1 MRVNPDYTQD
11 ILAAISK
18 TQQDQQTA
26 LQQISTGRRVS
37 SPSDDPAS
45 AAAYVLNR
53 ASVSRNDAYLQTV
66 TALKAQMNTADS
78 TLASVVTL
86 LNRAISLGTA
96 GGTDPLTPDNRTA
109 IANNVQGVL
118 DGVLQLANT
127 AYQGS
132 YLFGGTNTSQ
142 APFSATYT
150 YNGSSDANKVAVG
163 DGRNVETG
171 VPGDKLFKDSKVFDS
186 LKNLV
191 DKLTT
196 GTDTEIQAATAD
208 VNKALNALSSARTTY
223 GNTLDQLDS
232 VQSFLNGNKVTL
244 SSEENDLV
252 GVDITK
258 AVSDLTQAILANGAA
273 LSAFA
278 KASRETLLDYL
289 R

>member
-66 TALKAQMNTADS
+66 TTLNAQLNTADS
-78 TLASVVTL
+78 TLGSVVTL
-86 LNRAISLGTA
+86 LNRAISLGTG
-96 GGTDPLTPDNRTA
+96 GGTDPLSSSNREA

-132 YLFGGTNTSQ
+132 FLFGGTNTSQ

-150 YNGSSDANKVAVG
+150 YNGSSDSNKVAVG
-163 DGRNVETG
+163 DARTVETG
-171 VPGDKLFKDSKVFDS
+171 VPGDKLFMNTNVFGS

-191 DKLTT
+191 DKLKT
-196 GTDTEIQAATAD
+196 GTNAEIQAATAD
-208 VNKALNALSSARTTY
+208 VNKALNAFSSERTAY
-223 GNTLDQLDS
+223 GNTLDQLKS
-232 VQSFLNGNKVTL
+232 VESFLNSNKTTL
-244 SSEENDLV
+244 ASEENDLV
-252 GVDITK
+252 GADITQ
-258 AVSDLTQAILANGAA
+258 AVSDLTQAILTNGAA

>member
-1 MRVNPDYTQD
+1 
-11 ILAAISK
+11 
-18 TQQDQQTA
+18 
-26 LQQISTGRRVS
+26 
-37 SPSDDPAS
+37 
-45 AAAYVLNR
+45 
-53 ASVSRNDAYLQTV
+53 
-66 TALKAQMNTADS
+66 
-78 TLASVVTL
+78 
-86 LNRAISLGTA
+86 
-96 GGTDPLTPDNRTA
+96 
-109 IANNVQGVL
+109 
-118 DGVLQLANT
+118 
-127 AYQGS
+127 
-132 YLFGGTNTSQ
+132 
-142 APFSATYT
+142 
-150 YNGSSDANKVAVG
+150 
-163 DGRNVETG
+163 
-171 VPGDKLFKDSKVFDS
+171 
-186 LKNLV
+186 LV